1 MIVMY
6 DLLKHEIEKLLPSKI
21 SVIAYGNAF
30 LIELDKS
37 FSKTFIERLREVHPE
52 CRLWSNNR
60 LIIGNVNHDAIVEF
74 FERFKYP
81 SLKLIIRT
89 QQFYGSFQNKQLYL
103 FKEYPKF
110 KAYLMSEPFKV
121 YFCSGWWLMWSQ
133 YCNSKQGYLLK
144 FNEDITLDEAY
155 QLAIKSIKPIA
166 NDLIETYIQLFNP
179 QGKKLK
185 EILMSYRL
193 GRKSVG
199 NIIKNTRLKIDL
211 SEYSIP
217 EYMKLLLTKT
227 FPTRFSC

>member
-1 MIVMY
+1 
-6 DLLKHEIEKLLPSKI
+6 
-21 SVIAYGNAF
+21 
-30 LIELDKS
+30 
-37 FSKTFIERLREVHPE
+37 
-52 CRLWSNNR
+52 
-60 LIIGNVNHDAIVEF
+60 
-74 FERFKYP
+74 
-81 SLKLIIRT
+81 
-89 QQFYGSFQNKQLYL
+89 
-103 FKEYPKF
+103 
-110 KAYLMSEPFKV
+110 
-121 YFCSGWWLMWSQ
+121 MWSQ